1 MSPRAITTA
10 LEVVSSPVY
19 TDPATGFKYN
29 VVGALS
35 TVSFRFKSLQAK
47 LVKVTNWN
55 QFALIEVSADIKEY
69 LEQVAAAMGT
79 TYAQVYI
86 EDTDPNGF
94 NYSKSYNVHLHE
106 NTAEGH
112 SQLELHDIAN
122 DNTKTFYGV
131 KSWADNYDSQCVYQ
145 YRNNLTFEVYDTTP
159 ANGIVRDV
167 LLYTNRTQ
175 LAANGY
181 ASCNISELAKG
192 YVGETGGIGLSVKV
206 TSRDFFGNAAE
217 VMTEQCI
224 LVRARVPQINYG
236 SYIMYNPENKG
247 QVLPTTGYRL
257 FYGAEHVWPFYV
269 NFITNDLMGEE
280 GITVRLTVSFCK
292 AGSQV
297 GRAIVQIPT
306 VVGLNV
312 IDLTDPSLVAHG
324 ATIHDLILQYQPD
337 TLRVTP
343 SYVIQNE
350 GEFESA
356 QFTNQYF
363 IFGQAGDG
371 VGATVQVPCVKYE
384 LDNRRDFYFVF
395 QNGIGGLSSYL
406 CTEYTRQVDPEIVA
420 LRNADTIGNSIARE
434 TETVELV
441 FKYTDLIGLK
451 FLFGYDIHTLTKV
464 DGVYESITVTR
475 VGAKGDKVTW
485 IVSEGQYDLP
495 NSTKYKDISFSVY
508 RPIGMTQAQG

>member
-19 TDPATGFKYN
+19 TDQATGFKYN

-47 LVKVTNWN
+47 LVKVTSWN
-55 QFALIEVSADIKEY
+55 QFALMEVDADIKEY
-69 LEQVAAAMGT
+69 LEQVATAMGT
-79 TYAQVYI
+79 AYAQVYI
-86 EDTDPNGF
+86 EDTDPSGF

-122 DNTKTFYGV
+122 DNTKTFYGT
-131 KSWADNYDSQCVYQ
+131 KSWADSYESQCVYQ
-145 YRNNLTFEVYDTTP
+145 YRNNLTFEVYDTTL
-159 ANGIVRDV
+159 ANGVVRDV

-181 ASCNISELAKG
+181 ASYNISELAKG
-192 YVGETGGIGLSVKV
+192 YVGETGGIGLSVRV
-206 TSRDFFGNAAE
+206 VSRDFFGNTAE
-217 VMTEQCI
+217 ITTDQCI

-247 QVLPTTGYRL
+247 QMLPTTGYQL
-257 FYGAEHVWPFYV
+257 FYGAERVWPFYV

-280 GITVRLTVSFCK
+280 GVSVRLTVSFRR
-292 AGSQV
+292 AGSQI
-297 GRAIVQIPT
+297 GRAIVSIPT

-312 IDLTDPSLVAHG
+312 IDLTDPSLAAG
-324 ATIHDLILQYQPD
+324 GSTIHDLILQYQPD
-337 TLRVTP
+337 SLVVTP
-343 SYVIQNE
+343 SYVIQNA
-350 GEFESA
+350 GEFETS
-356 QFTNQYF
+356 QFTNEYF
-363 IFGQAGDG
+363 ITDQAGDG
-371 VGATVQVPCVKYE
+371 VGASMTIPCTKYE

-406 CTEYTRQVDPEIVA
+406 CMEYTRKVDPEIVA

-434 TETVELV
+434 TETVELS
-441 FKYTDLIGLK
+441 FKYIDLAGLK

-475 VGAKGDKVTW
+475 VGAKGDKVVW
-485 IVSEGQYDLP
+485 IVSEGQYELP
-495 NSTKYKDISFSVY
+495 NSAKYEDISFSVY